1 MRPGKASVFHLIA
14 SISLLLLLACSEKKE
29 MPAEIMKMENMIQI
43 QADVELIES
52 YLITVRLKT
61 ERDSVAVIKFNELYE
76 KHGISREDY
85 QRSLQYYR
93 DDKVLLRELYTKT
106 LEKLKRR
113 ETELKAQKDS

>member
-1 MRPGKASVFHLIA
+1 
-14 SISLLLLLACSEKKE
+14 